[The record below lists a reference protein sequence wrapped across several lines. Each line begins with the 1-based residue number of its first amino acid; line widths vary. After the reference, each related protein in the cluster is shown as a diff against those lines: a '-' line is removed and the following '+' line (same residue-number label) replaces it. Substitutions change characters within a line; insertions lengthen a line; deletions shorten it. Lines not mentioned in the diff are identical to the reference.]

1 LNNNDQPKVTRRDF
15 RAETA
20 YPFWFRKLETN
31 DGPKGDAAEWHRS
44 YTLNLSAGG
53 ALVSSSNENLQ
64 QGDLI
69 EFELV
74 VPGGPVFGIAKV
86 VRVVLDGQREEQYAF
101 MFVSI
106 APRDKDRIAQV
117 VLNDGLEKR
126 YDESR

>member
-1 LNNNDQPKVTRRDF
+1 MNNNDQPKVARRDF

-31 DGPKGDAAEWHRS
+31 DGPKGDAAEWHRA

-53 ALVSSSNENLQ
+53 ALVSSSSVDLH

-74 VPGGPVFGIAKV
+74 VPGGPIFGIAKV
-86 VRVVLDGQREEQYAF
+86 VRVVSDGQRGERYAF

-106 APRDKDRIAQV
+106 APKDKDRIARV